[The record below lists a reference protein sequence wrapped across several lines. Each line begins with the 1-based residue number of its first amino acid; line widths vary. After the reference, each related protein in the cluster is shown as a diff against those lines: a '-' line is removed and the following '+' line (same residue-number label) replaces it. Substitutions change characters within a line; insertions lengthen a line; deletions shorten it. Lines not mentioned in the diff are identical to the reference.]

1 MAKVTRTLIGSR
13 VVSTGAVLDEF
24 GECFSVKLG
33 DDMSPPMKNYTPVTF
48 IFAAVAAN
56 NSVTHICSSSVNSP
70 VKNYIREILAL
81 AEVYAECPLVP
92 FYDSV
97 YCVATQPFM
106 NTHKI
111 HYCVCIV
118 VLCILFFTPTP
129 FLYVLGLL

>member
-1 MAKVTRTLIGSR
+1 MFQRQTRR
-13 VVSTGAVLDEF
+13 RYVPPHE
-24 GECFSVKLG
+24 KL
-33 DDMSPPMKNYTPVTF
+33 YPVTF